1 MVAKHFSKYLLKKRK
16 NKKELE
22 KWLLF
27 TFQLHYRLSY
37 SDTKKKQNDPSR
49 NWSPTLPF
57 CPIKIE
63 GKKRNEIQKFQK
75 VDCQYKKPITRI
87 NIPPPFLFTGE
98 KTSDRA
104 HVHNKLFAL
113 DVIGTFR
120 AYIKRDRVCGHTYS
134 KEDREPLQEFWRY
147 FILFHDKRL
156 PLLDTIDR
164 CMVVKN
170 QTQQKMAGKRGD
182 LENKNR
188 SDVTFFHFL
197 HQRRPTHTLWSH
209 YTSTCVPNFHP
220 PSKKNQQQHVVV
232 I

>member
-1 MVAKHFSKYLLKKRK
+1 MLLVR
-16 NKKELE
+16 
-22 KWLLF
+22 F
-27 TFQLHYRLSY
+27 V
-37 SDTKKKQNDPSR
+37 
-49 NWSPTLPF
+49 
-57 CPIKIE
+57 PISNGI
-63 GKKRNEIQKFQK
+63 
-75 VDCQYKKPITRI
+75 VYADTRI
-87 NIPPPFLFTGE
+87 PKRIESPYKSF
-98 KTSDRA
+98 
-104 HVHNKLFAL
+104 
-113 DVIGTFR
+113 DVISFFFTTS
-120 AYIKRDRVCGHTYS
+120 A
-134 KEDREPLQEFWRY
+134 
-147 FILFHDKRL
+147 
-156 PLLDTIDR
+156 IDR